1 MKILKKENSEHA
13 PIKKDVDNDIKI
25 DVESHSL
32 VNALYDEKN
41 NNNSYNEKS
50 YSPIKKNKNTNF
62 EEEKLKCDE
71 EEKQNEKNKLISNE
85 ENIKIESMI
94 EQALEIEYENLKKFY
109 EEKIEDLL
117 YEQENVFNKN
127 EIIKAKYSALE
138 QYLINFCRQSNID
151 YESLID
157 I

>member
-1 MKILKKENSEHA
+1 MKILKKENIEHD
-13 PIKKDVDNDIKI
+13 PIKKDVVNDIKNNI
-25 DVESHSL
+25 ESHSL
-32 VNALYDEKN
+32 VNALFDEKN
-41 NNNSYNEKS
+41 DNNSYIKNS
-50 YSPIKKNKNTNF
+50 YSAIKKNNTNF
-62 EEEKLKCDE
+62 EDENLKCYK
-71 EEKQNEKNKLISNE
+71 EEKQNEKNKLISDE
-85 ENIKIESMI
+85 ENSKIESMI
-94 EQALEIEYENLKKFY
+94 DQALELEYENLKKFY

-117 YEQENVFNKN
+117 CEQENVFNKN